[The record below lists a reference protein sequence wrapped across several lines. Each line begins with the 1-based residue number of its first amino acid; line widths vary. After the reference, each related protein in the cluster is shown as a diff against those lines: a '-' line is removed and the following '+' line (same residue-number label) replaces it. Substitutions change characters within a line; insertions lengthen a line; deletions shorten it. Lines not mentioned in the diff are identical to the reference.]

1 MGYSPRGRK
10 ESDMTKRLHLHF
22 HTEGKEEE
30 EKKERKRKRRQEVIE
45 RREKKNLSLDSAV
58 PSEQTMIFIFF

>member
-1 MGYSPRGRK
+1 
-10 ESDMTKRLHLHF
+10 MTKRLHLHF